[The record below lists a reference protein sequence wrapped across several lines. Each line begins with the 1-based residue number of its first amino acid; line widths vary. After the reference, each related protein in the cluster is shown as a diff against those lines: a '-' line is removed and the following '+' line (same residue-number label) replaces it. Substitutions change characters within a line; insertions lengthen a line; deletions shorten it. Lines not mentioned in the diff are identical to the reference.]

1 MTLAIANTYGERG
14 FVEKMNKKAL
24 AIGLTETIYNSVSY
38 TDDKNTTTV
47 TDSIKLLKYIE
58 NNKSYIYNIL
68 EKN

>member
-1 MTLAIANTYGERG
+1 
-14 FVEKMNKKAL
+14 MNKKAL